1 MTTSDERKF
10 ELAWARYRKDIG
22 AWSHDKFI
30 LLPGYGKEDLEQEIA
45 ACLFKAVQ
53 TYDPAKGIKFESWWR
68 VIRDRRF
75 LDLLKRARVTS
86 RQTEHYWYEL
96 DADAV
101 RTVFAEASAEDE
113 ALALVTVR
121 EEVLNRNVR
130 KESTSRKIRA

>member
-10 ELAWARYRKDIG
+10 ELAYARYRNDIG
-22 AWSHDKFI
+22 AWARDKFI

-53 TYDPAKGIKFESWWR
+53 TYDPSKGIKFESWWR

-75 LDLLKRARVTS
+75 LDLLKRARVPS
-86 RQTEHYWYEL
+86 RQTEHFWYEL

-101 RTVFAEASAEDE
+101 RTVFAQASAEDE
-113 ALALVTVR
+113 ALALIAVR
-121 EEVLNRNVR
+121 EQEV
-130 KESTSRKIRA
+130 STMVETRRRRLA